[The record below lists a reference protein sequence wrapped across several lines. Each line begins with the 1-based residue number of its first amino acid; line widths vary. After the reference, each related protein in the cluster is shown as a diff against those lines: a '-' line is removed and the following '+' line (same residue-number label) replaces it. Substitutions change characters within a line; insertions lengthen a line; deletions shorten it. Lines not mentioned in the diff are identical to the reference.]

1 MSKSK
6 ARHRASNALRYVGDG
21 RWIRGVPARD
31 LTADEAARFDTDAL
45 MASGLYRTAEGRAA
59 SVDNRSRALPSF
71 STEAASASAADA
83 DSERS
88 LNDDE

>member
-6 ARHRASNALRYVGDG
+6 ARGRASKALRYVGDG

-31 LTADEAARFDTDAL
+31 LEPDEVARFDSDAL
-45 MASGLYRTAEGRAA
+45 VASGLYRTAEGR
-59 SVDNRSRALPSF
+59 SVPTEDRSRALPPS
-71 STEAASASAADA
+71 EAASASAADA

>member
-1 MSKSK
+1 MSKHK
-6 ARHRASNALRYVGDG
+6 PARAGNALRYVGGG

-31 LTADEAARFDTDAL
+31 LGPDEVALFDTDAL
-45 MASGLYRTAEGRAA
+45 LASGLYRTAEGGAA
-59 SVDNRSRALPSF
+59 ATDNRTRALPL
-71 STEAASASAADA
+71 TEAASASAADA